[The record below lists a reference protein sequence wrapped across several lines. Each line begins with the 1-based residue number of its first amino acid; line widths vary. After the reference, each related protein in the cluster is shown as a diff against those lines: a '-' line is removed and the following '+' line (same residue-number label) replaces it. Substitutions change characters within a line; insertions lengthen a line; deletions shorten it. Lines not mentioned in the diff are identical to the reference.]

1 MTNYEMLQEALLKY
15 DKNYIS
21 EYLFV
26 DKNTTSRWNKLK
38 DVPKQY
44 HYDLCNL
51 LNIKIDYS
59 KMTFEEKDQFFTS
72 DESVKFC
79 LKRLKEKLE
88 EFNIDSKD
96 YIYIE
101 PSAGS
106 GSFYK
111 YLPYDRR
118 IGLDIEPRLE
128 EIIKRNYLEWSPDD
142 ISKKYIVVG
151 NPPFGLRGNLALRFI
166 NHSSKFSDFVA
177 FILPPLFDS
186 NGKGSCKKRVRGMN
200 LIHSEEIDPK
210 FYYPDGTVVNVNVVF
225 QIWAKNF
232 KVENIVE
239 TCSEYIKVYSLSD
252 GGTPSTTRNLKM
264 LDSCDLYLP
273 STCFGINN
281 MKYYTNF
288 EELPHRRGYGVKI
301 LKDKNLVLDLLKNS
315 IWTDE
320 CFKSTN
326 SALNLR
332 TSIIENVL
340 IKNGFIDKK
349 KESN

>member
-15 DKNYIS
+15 DKSYIS

-26 DKNTTSRWNKLK
+26 DKNTISRWNKLK

-51 LNIKIDYS
+51 LNIEIDYS

-79 LKRLKEKLE
+79 LKRLKEKLK
-88 EFNIDSKD
+88 EFDIDSKN

-118 IGLDIEPRLE
+118 IGLDIEPRHE
-128 EIIKRNYLEWSPDD
+128 EIIKKNYLEWSPDD
-142 ISKKYIVVG
+142 SSKKYIVVG

-186 NGKGSCKKRVRGMN
+186 SGKGTCKGRVKNMN
-200 LIHSEEIDPK
+200 LIHSEKIDNN
-210 FYYPDGTVVNVNVVF
+210 FFYPDGSTVNVNVIF
-225 QIWAKNF
+225 QIWSKNI
-232 KVENIVE
+232 KIDSNTES
-239 TCSEYIKVYSLSD
+239 CDEYIKVYSLSD
-252 GGTPSTTRNLKM
+252 GSTPSTTRNKKM
-264 LDSCDLYLP
+264 LNSCDLYLP
-273 STCFGINN
+273 STCFGSHN
-281 MKYYTNF
+281 MRYYDNF
-288 EELPHRRGYGVKI
+288 EDLPHRRGYGIKI
-301 LKDKNLVLDLLKNS
+301 KKDISVILDLLKSTN
-315 IWTDE
+315 WVDE
-320 CFKSTN
+320 SFKSTN

-332 TSIIENVL
+332 TSIIEEVL
-340 IKNGFIDKK
+340 IKNGFINK
-349 KESN
+349 KESF